1 MANARRVQ
9 RLYDRQASRY
19 DARSASRRLDALRAL
34 LFAQA
39 SGDVLE
45 LGVGTGATFAH
56 YPGTLVSLT
65 GLDVSPEMLSRAQ
78 ARATG
83 LPFPARL
90 VQHDF
95 QTLPYGPASFDTVTS
110 SLGLCGLPDP
120 AGLFGEV
127 RRVLRPGGQLLALEH
142 VRPPQAWLGL
152 VADGI
157 DPLFERFVGCH
168 ANRPTPRL
176 LREAGFTVEV
186 LERRLAG
193 ILVAVRA
200 TPT

>member
-19 DARSASRRLDALRAL
+19 DARSASRRLDALRAA
-34 LFAQA
+34 LFAHA

-83 LPFPARL
+83 LPFPVRL

-95 QTLPYGPASFDTVTS
+95 QTLPYGPASFYTVTS
-110 SLGLCGLPDP
+110 SLGLCGIPDP

-142 VRPPQAWLGL
+142 VRPPQVWLGL

-168 ANRPTPRL
+168 ANRPTPHL

-193 ILVAVRA
+193 ILVDIRA